1 MKGRKWRK
9 GERSFLK
16 PIVRMTMKC
25 FCSGEQFRANEMIQS
40 ANSQTTRDCST
51 SKWSSQNGEDE
62 RRFDNCSI
70 EEAESSLREGVCL
83 NYEEARALLGR
94 LEYQRGNIEA
104 ALRVFDGI
112 DFSALAPKIKMS
124 ITRRKGRR
132 KVRSRDDAQPMS
144 LHAVSLLIEA
154 IFLKAKALRD
164 LGRFKE
170 AAQECNIILDT
181 VEPALPEGLC
191 GNHGIDSKLQETVAK
206 AVELLPE
213 LWTLAGYPHEAISSY
228 RRALLSHWNLE
239 AETVSRIQKEF
250 AIFLL
255 YGGCEASPPDLRSQ
269 MDSSF
274 IPRNN
279 LEEAILLLMI
289 LLRKFTLKRV
299 EWDPT
304 VIQHLSFALS
314 VSGQLKSLA
323 SQVEELLPGV
333 LDKREQL
340 YTLALCYMGEDDDV
354 TALNLLKMLLKD
366 REEPDCLKALL
377 LASKICGEKSSFA
390 EEGVS
395 FARRALANLNQGC
408 DHMESVASSLLG
420 ISLSARARSCFSDSE
435 RVSLQCEALEALEK
449 AEKKMRGKDYRVI
462 YNLSLEN
469 AEQRKLDAALSYAKQ
484 LLRLEAGSNI
494 RGWVLLGRIFSAQK
508 RFLDAEAVIN
518 AAIDQTGK
526 WSQGELL
533 RTKAKIQIAQ
543 GKMKNAVGTYMQL
556 LAIIQLKTKSF
567 GAGMQFLKGR
577 KNHRSLEIET
587 WYDLAHVYLSMS
599 QWRDAEACLSKLKA
613 ISPYSALS
621 CHATGQLYEKRG
633 LSKEAFGAYTK
644 ALDVEPAHVPSLVS
658 AAIVLRQLGDQPLS
672 TVRCFLTQA
681 LQLDRTNHA
690 AWFNLGLLYEA
701 EGARSAREA
710 AECFHAAALLEE
722 TAPVEPFR

>member
-16 PIVRMTMKC
+16 PIVQMTMKC

-40 ANSQTTRDCST
+40 ANSQTTKDCST
-51 SKWSSQNGEDE
+51 SKWSSQNGEGE

-132 KVRSRDDAQPMS
+132 KVRSRDDGQPMS

-181 VEPALPEGLC
+181 VEPALPEGLR
-191 GNHGIDSKLQETVAK
+191 GNHGIDSKLQEIVAK

-239 AETVSRIQKEF
+239 AETVARIQKEF

-269 MDSSF
+269 TDSSF

-333 LDKREQL
+333 LDKTEQL

-395 FARRALANLNQGC
+395 FARRALANLNRGC

-543 GKMKNAVGTYMQL
+543 GKLKNAVGTYMQL
-556 LAIIQLKTKSF
+556 LAIIQLKTKNF
-567 GAGMQFLKGR
+567 GAGMQFLKGQ
-577 KNHRSLEIET
+577 KNDRSLEIET

-621 CHATGQLYEKRG
+621 CHAT
-633 LSKEAFGAYTK
+633 A
-644 ALDVEPAHVPSLVS
+644 V
-658 AAIVLRQLGDQPLS
+658 
-672 TVRCFLTQA
+672 
-681 LQLDRTNHA
+681 
-690 AWFNLGLLYEA
+690 
-701 EGARSAREA
+701 
-710 AECFHAAALLEE
+710 
-722 TAPVEPFR
+722 